1 MHEDI
6 QYLLTYCNYLCPTI
20 LTFLPHKH
28 KQTQKKLLMQKW
40 KPVLPLLEEMVKADR
55 QRSTATTFRS
65 MMADGMKGRN
75 RKEPYIHTCTHTH
88 VHTHVQCASFH
99 PPTSK
104 SWLLSCWCW
113 VSVREK
119 AVAPS
124 KLRQVWWEPFQTFI
138 AWWIQKV
145 KVCYCCTRKSG
156 YVGQRCRTNGT
167 VAGDHGEHLAENKC
181 CCGGTSSGM
190 KNGRN
195 LSVRRQTKARRAPDT
210 KEAAVRQQKQL
221 FMRGCGPGE
230 KNALPQVVQ
239 RGWQETVEGSSPPPP
254 PPGWWQDAAV
264 RFHCGNDGWQAC
276 KSCSYSHLLWSH
288 QHPVLFDVAAL
299 SNPNREEWTHVS
311 LSDQE
316 IFCVGVC
323 FQLFPGTCL
332 LSESEVSA
340 GVTTSGSRAD
350 WIVVFISRS
359 KQPAWS
365 IRMKRVKRP
374 TNTAKFSHGKKQQ
387 ALMNALVAVCEV
399 FGFVSFV
406 PFVQVLSVPLRL
418 DLAETQ
424 RCFVFVTSSTL
435 TPDIQSKNKNLPALH
450 PMCVPVI
457 ATAMAHGQHGPTTQA
472 WNRLRW
478 GIRHT
483 AETVDFYKSNSGKSA
498 RSSSCTQ

>member
-6 QYLLTYCNYLCPTI
+6 QYLLIYFNYLCPTI
-20 LTFLPHKH
+20 LFSAT
-28 KQTQKKLLMQKW
+28 QTQTNTKKILMQKW

-65 MMADGMKGRN
+65 MMADGMKGRS
-75 RKEPYIHTCTHTH
+75 RKEPYIHTCSHTH
-88 VHTHVQCASFH
+88 VHTHVQCAGFH
-99 PPTSK
+99 PPTSQ

-167 VAGDHGEHLAENKC
+167 VAGDHGEHLAENRC

-190 KNGRN
+190 KNGWN

-210 KEAAVRQQKQL
+210 KEAADRQQKQL
-221 FMRGCGPGE
+221 FTRRCGPGE
-230 KNALPQVVQ
+230 KCSCATWLAWDSW
-239 RGWQETVEGSSPPPP
+239 RIAPPP

-276 KSCSYSHLLWSH
+276 KSCSHSHLLWSH
-288 QHPVLFDVAAL
+288 QHPVLFYVAAL

-311 LSDQE
+311 LTDQE

-323 FQLFPGTCL
+323 FQLFPGECL
-332 LSESEVSA
+332 LSESEIST
-340 GVTTSGSRAD
+340 GVTTNGSRAD
-350 WIVVFISRS
+350 WIVVFISCS
-359 KQPAWS
+359 KQPARS
-365 IRMKRVKRP
+365 IRMKRVKHP

-387 ALMNALVAVCEV
+387 ALLNALVAVSEV

-424 RCFVFVTSSTL
+424 RCFVFVKIF
-435 TPDIQSKNKNLPALH
+435 PRCIP
-450 PMCVPVI
+450 CVF
-457 ATAMAHGQHGPTTQA
+457 
-472 WNRLRW
+472 L
-478 GIRHT
+478 
-483 AETVDFYKSNSGKSA
+483 S
-498 RSSSCTQ
+498 